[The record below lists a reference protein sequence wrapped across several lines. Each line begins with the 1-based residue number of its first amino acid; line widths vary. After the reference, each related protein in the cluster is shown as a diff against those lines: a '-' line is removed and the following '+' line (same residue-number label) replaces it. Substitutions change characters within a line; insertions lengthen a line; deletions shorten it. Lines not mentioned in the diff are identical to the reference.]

1 MAQIIEMPHKIDM
14 DGLKYAP
21 ESWTLGGFA
30 TYDEEKGQESLIISS
45 SNDIGTELPLV
56 AVGPLLQTGFAKW
69 NKNNKSLLT
78 EALERGS
85 LYITRQLDFPTGN
98 STLNMRNGI
107 RVKTI
112 VRRSEGGAIE
122 LESAVDRTGAYIQ
135 GSETPGLISKA
146 QIEEFFNTMK
156 LHDYE
161 EYIHHEIKEK
171 QHILTGHAFLL
182 YENFEEAQIK
192 AKMTTTW
199 QYATKDGEDSN
210 KQAVYSV
217 RRSVEKRSD
226 MFGEV
231 LVAIGEGETLYSA

>member
-122 LESAVDRTGAYIQ
+122 LESTVDRTGTYIQ
-135 GSETPGLISKA
+135 GSETP
-146 QIEEFFNTMK
+146 
-156 LHDYE
+156 
-161 EYIHHEIKEK
+161 
-171 QHILTGHAFLL
+171 HILTGHAFLL